1 MITLGHVAQKIR
13 SKNAGPFWLTLDVFC
28 GSAAAFMKI
37 SERLDIDEVADLF
50 QISASDL
57 KRFDLTDLNVIKLS
71 MPRPAVQGT
80 ASDRDMHGASYAQI
94 LSEMPM

>member
-1 MITLGHVAQKIR
+1 MTTLGQIAQKIR
-13 SKNAGPFWLTLDVFC
+13 SKNAGPFWLTVDVFC
-28 GSAAAFMKI
+28 GDGAAFLKI
-37 SERLDIDEVADLF
+37 SERLNVDEIAEVF

-57 KRFDLTDLNVIKLS
+57 KRFDLSDLNVIKLS
-71 MPRPAVQGT
+71 MPRPSVQGT